1 MEYHNSDDK
10 AIATKV
16 FELGVKAYQ
25 DKSEY
30 VIHYLNFLIQI
41 NDEPSTISSLF
52 RLISRCTGI
61 I

>member
-41 NDEPSTISSLF
+41 NDEPSTICSL
-52 RLISRCTGI
+52 SG
-61 I
+61 